1 MSSALTP
8 PYTLPSTPSST
19 LIFLLCPPQRAGA
32 STSTRASRSSEKRKA
47 AAALATATSAPTTRS
62 KSAAPSSSS
71 AAASASASS
80 PPSGGFVP
88 VGRATRAVSARGPSP
103 APSPAQSPRA
113 SPRATP
119 GKAKKRHKRGGAG
132 ADEEVDEAT
141 ATEAVRKLRKPREP
155 FKKLPGELVYDI
167 FSFLVECEERTIE
180 TMMSV
185 SQQWKRIAN
194 DRMLWRGVRQFNEG
208 GEVNWRNFRKLKKKS
223 AGTEGICHKCL
234 CRSTGEVLAVKKA
247 RVFPEGEGV
256 AYYMLRELAVLQDM
270 AHPHVNKLAKAN
282 LSNDE
287 LHIFFPYVERTLQD
301 VLVGPNP
308 NAMEPPSGK
317 TPLSP
322 HQVRR
327 LLHQLLDATSY
338 CHRRGVYHR
347 NLKPKHLL
355 LDVPQNA
362 ATGELDLDEARL
374 QIADFA
380 LVRASGLPRRN
391 YTAKVVTL
399 WYRAP
404 EILMGVKKY
413 SGVVD
418 AWSVGCVF
426 AEMALGRPLFTGSS
440 EIDQLFQL
448 FSTLGTP
455 NNSVWE
461 GFTELPNYKDI
472 FPNWPPKPIT
482 KIVPDLDP
490 LGQQLLQRLLEF
502 DPAKRIT
509 TEEALRHPYFTG
521 PCEPECALVPFIEM
535 PSEEEVPAA
544 QRDIHHLHKH
554 MRETEVKSWPIAGY
568 RGTEDEDTQPGQDA
582 LHRAMLVDWLVEL
595 VDVFDMYLRSAF
607 LAVAYTD
614 AFLSRTTVSRDKL
627 QLVAATCLHV
637 ASKCEDTAYISVNDL
652 VMCADN
658 LYTSQEVLRME
669 ERLLNVLD
677 FRLGVPNVYDFL
689 KLLMEKLPEL
699 LPPASDLRWLSEYL
713 AELSMQVCGLG
724 VTVFAVVH
732 RAAAALVHVIARLL
746 AARHFFLC
754 HLFLI

>member
-1 MSSALTP
+1 M
-8 PYTLPSTPSST
+8 
-19 LIFLLCPPQRAGA
+19 
-32 STSTRASRSSEKRKA
+32 
-47 AAALATATSAPTTRS
+47 
-62 KSAAPSSSS
+62 
-71 AAASASASS
+71 
-80 PPSGGFVP
+80 
-88 VGRATRAVSARGPSP
+88 
-103 APSPAQSPRA
+103 
-113 SPRATP
+113 
-119 GKAKKRHKRGGAG
+119 
-132 ADEEVDEAT
+132 
-141 ATEAVRKLRKPREP
+141 P
-155 FKKLPGELVYDI
+155 FKKLPGELVYGI
-167 FSFLVECEERTIE
+167 FSFLVECEEQTLE
-180 TMMSV
+180 AMMLV
-185 SQQWKRIAN
+185 SPRWNAIAN
-194 DRMLWRGVRQFNEG
+194 DRMLWRNVKQFNG
-208 GEVNWRNFRKLKKKS
+208 DGSVNWRNFRKIKKKS

-270 AHPHVNKLAKAN
+270 NHPHVNKLSKAN
-282 LSNDE
+282 LCKDE
-287 LHIFFPYVERTLQD
+287 LHIFFPFVERTLQD
-301 VLVGPNP
+301 VLVGTNP
-308 NAMEPPSGK
+308 NAMAPPSGK

-327 LLHQLLDATSY
+327 LLHQLLDATAY

-355 LDVPQNA
+355 LDVPVA
-362 ATGELDLDEARL
+362 AGPGGELDLDHANL

-404 EILMGVKKY
+404 EILMGVKEY
-413 SGVVD
+413 SDVVD

-455 NNSVWE
+455 NNEIWK
-461 GFTELPNYKDI
+461 GFTELPNYGEI
-472 FPNWPPKPIT
+472 FPNWPSKPIE
-482 KIVPDLDP
+482 KIVPDLEP
-490 LGQQLLQRLLEF
+490 MGRQLLQRLLEF

-509 TEEALRHPYFTG
+509 AEEALHHPYFTG
-521 PCEPECALVPFIEM
+521 PCEPERALVPFIDM
-535 PSEEEVPAA
+535 PSEEEVPAHT
-544 QRDIHHLHKH
+544 RDIHHLHKH
-554 MRETEVKSWPIAGY
+554 MRETEVKSWPIANY
-568 RGTEDEDTQPGQDA
+568 KGTDDDDAAPGQDA

-614 AFLSRTTVSRDKL
+614 AFLSRTTVSRDQL

-658 LYTSQEVLRME
+658 LYTSAEVLQME
-669 ERLLNVLD
+669 EKLLNVLD

-689 KLLMEKLPEL
+689 KLLMEKLPVL
-699 LPPASDLRWLSEYL
+699 LAPDSDVRWLSEYL
-713 AELSMQVCGLG
+713 AELSMQVSRLAMRR
-724 VTVFAVVH
+724 V
-732 RAAAALVHVIARLL
+732 AAPLALLSPPMRTS
-746 AARHFFLC
+746 C
-754 HLFLI
+754 